1 MDPYTNRESA
11 KILAGAVAA
20 VVATLFLFAI
30 AMALLLPQ

>member
-1 MDPYTNRESA
+1 MPSSSSRDSA
-11 KILAGAVAA
+11 KITAGAVAA

>member
-1 MDPYTNRESA
+1 MDPYTSRESA

-30 AMALLLPQ
+30 AMAFLLQ